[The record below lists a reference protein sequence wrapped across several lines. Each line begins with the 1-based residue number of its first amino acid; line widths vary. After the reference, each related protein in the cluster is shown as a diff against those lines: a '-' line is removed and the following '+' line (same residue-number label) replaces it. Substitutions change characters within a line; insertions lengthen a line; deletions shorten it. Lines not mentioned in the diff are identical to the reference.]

1 MWMEGSIIIF
11 SPFLK
16 FAICWACS
24 SKVKFSGK
32 CTISTNCKMDRFPH
46 YVTKFKISTRYWYDS
61 ETKKIFLIK
70 NRQLTITEIILTSN
84 SSLVPRLLRQVL
96 GYTSAIVSL
105 MYCKALSWVPISPWS
120 RNELS
125 YQSLTLNRDGGTD
138 LKSEKYDRLFSK
150 LQNLHCGQ
158 RFFS

>member
-1 MWMEGSIIIF
+1 M
-11 SPFLK
+11 
-16 FAICWACS
+16 
-24 SKVKFSGK
+24 
-32 CTISTNCKMDRFPH
+32 
-46 YVTKFKISTRYWYDS
+46 TRS
-61 ETKKIFLIK
+61 
-70 NRQLTITEIILTSN
+70 EIIPTSN

-138 LKSEKYDRLFSK
+138 LKSENIDKLFSK
-150 LQNLHCGQ
+150 LQNLYCGQ
-158 RFFS
+158 RFLS